1 MSLFSRLVMT
11 GVRRAMQDP
20 RVQAK
25 AAEVAQREVKPR
37 VEAAARAGRD
47 QLGRAA
53 QDWRE
58 ASQEADPRERP
69 AEFAGRFAGRLK
81 RRLLD

>member
-1 MSLFSRLVMT
+1 MPLMRRLVMT
-11 GVRRAMQDP
+11 GVQRLLQDP

-37 VEAAARAGRD
+37 VEAAARVGKE
-47 QLGRAA
+47 QLSEAA
-53 QDWRE
+53 QDWRNAAE
-58 ASQEADPRERP
+58 EVNPREKP

>member
-1 MSLFSRLVMT
+1 MPLMRRLVMT
-11 GVRRAMQDP
+11 GVQRLLQDP

-37 VEAAARAGRD
+37 VEAAARAGKQ
-47 QLGRAA
+47 QLTEAA
-53 QDWRE
+53 QDWRNAAE
-58 ASQEADPRERP
+58 EVNPRDKP
-69 AEFAGRFAGRLK
+69 AEFAGRLK

>member
-1 MSLFSRLVMT
+1 MPLMRRLVMT
-11 GVRRAMQDP
+11 GVQRLLQDP
-20 RVQAK
+20 KVQAK

-37 VEAAARAGRD
+37 VEAAARAGKQ
-47 QLGRAA
+47 QLSEAA
-53 QDWRE
+53 QDWRN
-58 ASQEADPRERP
+58 AADEVSPREKP